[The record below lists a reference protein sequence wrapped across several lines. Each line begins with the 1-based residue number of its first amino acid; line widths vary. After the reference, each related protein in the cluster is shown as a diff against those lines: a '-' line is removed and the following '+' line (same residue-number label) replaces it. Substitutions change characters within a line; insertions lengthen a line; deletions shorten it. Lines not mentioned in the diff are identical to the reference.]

1 MHSKRQKLISS
12 RTIFPNED
20 HWKDSSRKK
29 GFSDSRGTAS
39 RYKLLIEVPCR
50 CGWAPGQ
57 ETPAACPSCS
67 SAVPG
72 AAHMQAQPAEDT
84 SQGGSREPQPRD
96 AQHEKRSSPCSYS
109 QGPLRQTT
117 AAAPALMLEETVSNH
132 TRTTTPTPRCWI
144 CSRSPSTNIQIF
156 PPWSFIWTYLSPGF
170 CTQFL
175 FHPTSPLAIA
185 LSSWGTLTVPRAPLA
200 NHSTSVL
207 QPV

>member
-1 MHSKRQKLISS
+1 MKITGKTPVKRRDSVTAEVQHHVINSS
-12 RTIFPNED
+12 LKRPAGAAG
-20 HWKDSSRKK
+20 HRGRKHQ
-29 GFSDSRGTAS
+29 
-39 RYKLLIEVPCR
+39 LPV
-50 CGWAPGQ
+50 
-57 ETPAACPSCS
+57 PAAPQQS
-67 SAVPG
+67 PG
-72 AAHMQAQPAEDT
+72 AAHIQAQPAEDA

-96 AQHEKRSSPCSYS
+96 AQHEKQSSPCSYS
-109 QGPLRQTT
+109 QGALRQTT

-132 TRTTTPTPRCWI
+132 TRTTTPTPRYWI

-156 PPWSFIWTYLSPGF
+156 PPWSFIWTSLSPGF